1 MEKNSTMKER
11 KEELIKLV
19 NNDVVLTRTIEEMVI
34 LEERLDYL
42 KTLPFIKVHPD
53 DVTKQKAT
61 PASKLYRELLQQYTT
76 IVRIMMRATGTDEQN
91 EESPLR
97 KWFRENMEE

>member
-1 MEKNSTMKER
+1 MGKSMNDRKKE
-11 KEELIKLV
+11 LLKLV
-19 NNDVVLTRTIEEMVI
+19 NNDIVLTKAIEEMVI
-34 LEERLDYL
+34 LEKRLDYL
-42 KTLPFIKVHPD
+42 KSLPFIKVHPND
-53 DVTKQKAT
+53 FTKQKAT

-76 IVRIMMRATGTDEQN
+76 LVRIMMRATGTDEHD

>member
-1 MEKNSTMKER
+1 MGKSMNDRR
-11 KEELIKLV
+11 KELLKLV
-19 NNDVVLTRTIEEMVI
+19 NNDIVLTKAIEEMVI

-42 KTLPFIKVHPD
+42 KSLPFIKVHPD
-53 DVTKQKAT
+53 DFTKQKAT

-76 IVRIMMRATGTDEQN
+76 LVRIMMRATGTDEHD

>member
-1 MEKNSTMKER
+1 MGKSMNDR
-11 KEELIKLV
+11 KTELLKLV
-19 NNDVVLTRTIEEMVI
+19 NNDIVLTKAIEEMVI

-42 KTLPFIKVHPD
+42 KSLPFIKVHPND
-53 DVTKQKAT
+53 FTKQKAT

-76 IVRIMMRATGTDEQN
+76 LVRIMMRATGTDEHD

>member
-1 MEKNSTMKER
+1 MGKSMNDRKKE
-11 KEELIKLV
+11 LLKLV
-19 NNDVVLTRTIEEMVI
+19 NNDIVLTKAIEEMVI

-42 KTLPFIKVHPD
+42 KSLPFIKVHPND
-53 DVTKQKAT
+53 FTKQKAT

-76 IVRIMMRATGTDEQN
+76 LVRIMMRATGTDEHD

>member
-1 MEKNSTMKER
+1 MNDRR
-11 KEELIKLV
+11 KELLKLV
-19 NNDVVLTRTIEEMVI
+19 NNDIVLTKAIEEMVI

-42 KTLPFIKVHPD
+42 KSLPFIKVHPD
-53 DVTKQKAT
+53 DFTKQKAT

-76 IVRIMMRATGTDEQN
+76 LVRIMMRATGTDEHD

>member
-1 MEKNSTMKER
+1 MEKNSTIR
-11 KEELIKLV
+11 KTELLKLV
-19 NNDVVLTRTIEEMVI
+19 NNDIVLTKAIEEMVI
-34 LEERLDYL
+34 LEERLEYL
-42 KTLPFIKVHPD
+42 KSLPFIKIHPD
-53 DVTKQKAT
+53 DPAKQKAT

-76 IVRIMMRATGTDEQN
+76 LVRIMMRATGTDEHD

>member
-1 MEKNSTMKER
+1 MEKNSTIKR
-11 KEELIKLV
+11 KTELLKLV
-19 NNDVVLTRTIEEMVI
+19 NNDIVLTKAIEEMVI
-34 LEERLDYL
+34 LEERLEYL
-42 KTLPFIKVHPD
+42 KSLPFIKIHPD
-53 DVTKQKAT
+53 DPMKQKAT

-76 IVRIMMRATGTDEQN
+76 LVRIMMRATGTDEHD

>member
-1 MEKNSTMKER
+1 MEKNSTIKR
-11 KEELIKLV
+11 KTELLKLV
-19 NNDVVLTRTIEEMVI
+19 NNDIVLTKAIEEMVI
-34 LEERLDYL
+34 LEERLEYL
-42 KTLPFIKVHPD
+42 KSLPFIKIHPD
-53 DVTKQKAT
+53 DPTKQKAT

-76 IVRIMMRATGTDEQN
+76 LVRIMMRATGTDEHD

>member
-1 MEKNSTMKER
+1 MGKSMNDRKKE
-11 KEELIKLV
+11 LLKLV
-19 NNDVVLTRTIEEMVI
+19 NNDIVLTKAIEEMVI

-42 KTLPFIKVHPD
+42 KSLPFIKVHPND
-53 DVTKQKAT
+53 STKQKAT

-76 IVRIMMRATGTDEQN
+76 LVRIMMRATGTDEHD